1 MVSGKDRNVV
11 SLASINL
18 PESVT
23 QFVSVEKGLA
33 VTSSLLV
40 AEKFGVEHFHLL
52 RDVERLIDEEEII
65 CTEQDEIINESQPGF
80 IKVDCIKSTYL
91 DKRNR
96 KQPQYLFTESGFL
109 LVAMS
114 LKSREATQ
122 WRRKFVN
129 AFKELHSIRCDLLE
143 QANNKIRALTKP
155 QEHVWVPMYNRSDDK
170 VYKMLAPVNG
180 FTEQQRLILR
190 KANALVHA
198 RAVIANTRKWEKE
211 FLESKVLDLIPVI
224 DIEVVDGVFEEIPVL
239 SDLKLGKMRKLVPEA
254 YRRTEYVLNKVRVKK

>member
-40 AEKFGVEHFHLL
+40 AEKFGVEHKNLI
-52 RDVERLIDEEEII
+52 RLIDELIGEEDLV
-65 CTEQDEIINESQPGF
+65 CVKEVGRLTSESSSDEGF
-80 IKVDCIKSTYL
+80 DCIKSEYL
-91 DKRNR
+91 NDQRKR
-96 KQPQYLFTESGFL
+96 QPMYLLTESGFM
-109 LVAMS
+109 LVAMAS
-114 LKSREATQ
+114 KSEGAKK
-122 WRRKFVN
+122 WRRQFVT
-129 AFKELHSIRCDLLE
+129 AFQKLKNLLLE
-143 QANNKIRALTKP
+143 QANSRIRALTKP
-155 QEHVWVPMYNRSDDK
+155 QEHVWVPMYNKADDK

-198 RAVIANTRKWEKE
+198 KAVIANTRKWEKE

-239 SDLKLGKMRKLVPEA
+239 SDLKLGKMRKLAPEA

>member
-52 RDVERLIDEEEII
+52 RAIDGLIAEDELI
-65 CTEQDEIINESQPGF
+65 CVKDFNASTSGCVDQDCF
-80 IKVDCIKSTYL
+80 DCVKSDYL
-91 DKRNR
+91 DSHRQR
-96 KQPQYLFTESGFL
+96 RPMFLLTESGFM
-109 LVAMS
+109 LVAMAS
-114 LKSREATQ
+114 KSEGAKK
-122 WRRKFVN
+122 WRRQFVT
-129 AFKELHSIRCDLLE
+129 AFQKLKNLLLE
-143 QANNKIRALTKP
+143 QANSRIRALTKP
-155 QEHVWVPMYNRSDDK
+155 QEHVWVPMYNKADDK

-198 RAVIANTRKWEKE
+198 KAVIANTPKCEKE

-239 SDLKLGKMRKLVPEA
+239 SDLKLGKMRKLAPEA

>member
-40 AEKFGVEHFHLL
+40 AEKFGVEHYSLL
-52 RDVERLIDEEEII
+52 RLISVLIKENELLLQDNVDENTDV
-65 CTEQDEIINESQPGF
+65 C
-80 IKVDCIKSTYL
+80 VDRDCFDCVKSDYL
-91 DKRNR
+91 DSHRQR
-96 KQPQYLFTESGFL
+96 RPMYLLTESGFM
-109 LVAMS
+109 LVAMAT
-114 LKSREATQ
+114 KSEGAKK
-122 WRRKFVN
+122 WRRQFVT
-129 AFKELHSIRCDLLE
+129 AFQKLRSLLLE